1 MNTPLLALSLL
12 LALGATAAQADC
24 YAEYKAKQD
33 DPLRLQYGIALLP
46 TETCPSKNT
55 AAAQLEIR
63 LDRNGWTLLSV
74 VALSEKPPS
83 EEKKKNAGEFYLR
96 Y

>member
-1 MNTPLLALSLL
+1 MKTPLLALAL
-12 LALGATAAQADC
+12 LASCVASAAQADC

-46 TETCPSKNT
+46 TPECPTKNT

-63 LDRNGWTLLSV
+63 LDRNGWTLLSIV
-74 VALSEKPPS
+74 GLSEQEPS
-83 EEKKKNAGEFYLR
+83 DKKKKNAGDFYLR